1 MEGTKRSVQRLQQP
15 LQRVSVAERLE
26 RERLG
31 NMFRSSLVET
41 KEGENSKR
49 GCGEMPLFG
58 CGSERKGKSTVL
70 DEKRDDG
77 LGEMAVSTSDR
88 FEKTDDGGRRGFVS
102 KDEEKEVRE
111 GVPVGQRGDEVFE
124 ERPERVFDIV

>member
-1 MEGTKRSVQRLQQP
+1 M
-15 LQRVSVAERLE
+15 
-26 RERLG
+26 
-31 NMFRSSLVET
+31 
-41 KEGENSKR
+41 
-49 GCGEMPLFG
+49 
-58 CGSERKGKSTVL
+58 L